1 MLAASGCDDPTVVVQ
16 GGWREERER
25 FVNDEVEELG
35 PLAEEFLSLG
45 EALTIAEGGLGVADV
60 LERLVRSA
68 QAVVGADVVSVTLRH
83 GSQFTTPVETDPVA
97 SKADVVQYEHVEG
110 PCVEATLDAGLGYAA
125 SSDLRHDSRW
135 TRFGPAA
142 ADLGLHAVLATG
154 MFPRDAGPRMGALNY
169 YSRTP
174 HGLDRADK
182 DIALVF
188 ATQAAVALHGAKA
201 VEAAELRATQL
212 TEAVRSRDVIGQ
224 AKGILMERR
233 GLTADEAFDTLRR
246 TSQDLNVKL
255 RDLARTLADR
265 RAEL

>member
-1 MLAASGCDDPTVVVQ
+1 MNGHQEA
-16 GGWREERER
+16 
-25 FVNDEVEELG
+25 LG

-45 EALTIAEGGLGVADV
+45 ESLSVAESGLGVGEV
-60 LERLVRSA
+60 LERIVRA
-68 QAVVGADVVSVTLRH
+68 AKAVVGADVISVTWRQ
-83 GSQFTTPVETDPVA
+83 GDEFTTPVETDPIA
-97 SKADVVQYEHVEG
+97 SKADAVQYEHREG
-110 PCVEATLDAGLGYAA
+110 PCVEATLDDGLGFAA
-125 SSDLRHDSRW
+125 SSDLRHDTRW

-142 ADLGLHAVLATG
+142 ADLGLHAVFATG
-154 MFPRDAGPRMGALNY
+154 MFPRDAGRRMGALNY

-174 HGLDRADK
+174 GGLDHVDK
-182 DIALVF
+182 DVALVF
-188 ATQAAVALHGAKA
+188 ATHASVALRGAQV

-233 GLTADEAFDTLRR
+233 GLNADEAFDTLRR

-255 RDLARTLADR
+255 RDLAQTLAER

>member
-1 MLAASGCDDPTVVVQ
+1 MIPRVADEDR
-16 GGWREERER
+16 WREERER
-25 FVNDEVEELG
+25 FVDSDQEAVG
-35 PLAEEFLSLG
+35 PLAEQFLSLG
-45 EALTIAEGGLGVADV
+45 ESLFDGELGVVDV
-60 LERLVRSA
+60 LERVVEAA
-68 QAVVGADVVSVTLRH
+68 QAVVGADVVSVTLRD
-83 GSQFTTPVETDPVA
+83 GDGFTTPVETDPIA
-97 SKADVVQYEHVEG
+97 SKADAVQYEHVEG
-110 PCVEATLDAGLGYAA
+110 PCVEATLDDGLGYAA
-125 SSDLRHDSRW
+125 SSDLRRDTRW

-142 ADLGLHAVLATG
+142 ADLGLHAVFATG
-154 MFPRDAGPRMGALNY
+154 MFPRAARPRMGALNY

-174 HGLDRADK
+174 GGLDQVDK

-188 ATQAAVALHGAKA
+188 ATHAAVALRGARA

-212 TEAVRSRDVIGQ
+212 SEAVASRDVIGQ

-255 RDLARTLADR
+255 RDLAHTLAER

>member
-1 MLAASGCDDPTVVVQ
+1 MIPRVVDEDA
-16 GGWREERER
+16 WREERER
-25 FVNDEVEELG
+25 FVNDDVGALG
-35 PLAEEFLSLG
+35 PLAEEFVSLG
-45 EALTIAEGGLGVADV
+45 EALTIGEGGLGVVDV
-60 LERLVRSA
+60 LERLVRA
-68 QAVVGADVVSVTLRH
+68 ARNVVGADVVSVTLREGNH
-83 GSQFTTPVETDPVA
+83 FTTPVETDPVA
-97 SKADVVQYEHVEG
+97 SKADAVQYEHREG

-125 SSDLRHDSRW
+125 SPDLRRDTRW

-142 ADLGLHAVLATG
+142 ADLGLHAVFATG

-174 HGLDRADK
+174 HGLDAADK
-182 DIALVF
+182 DVALVF
-188 ATQAAVALHGAKA
+188 ATHAAVALRGARA

-212 TEAVRSRDVIGQ
+212 GEAVQSRDVIGQ

-233 GLTADEAFDTLRR
+233 GLTADQAFDTLRR

-255 RDLARTLADR
+255 RDLAQTLADR